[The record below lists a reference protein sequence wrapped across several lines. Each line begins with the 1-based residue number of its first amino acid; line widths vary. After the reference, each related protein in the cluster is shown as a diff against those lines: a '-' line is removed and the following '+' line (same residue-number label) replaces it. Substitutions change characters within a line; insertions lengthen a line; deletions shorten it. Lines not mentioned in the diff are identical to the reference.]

1 MPVQATVKNPD
12 VFVWNSA
19 GIILG
24 FNCFQLVLGRL
35 LTAMALE
42 DVSGK
47 SEASFPVHAVKLL
60 WSDCCQGSRYLT
72 LSIFYVRDFHLLFP
86 HPSSWF
92 FPNRRSGSICKES
105 QFNSSRHWPLC
116 YTWIGYR
123 QANGFRREPC
133 YLKSWITSM
142 RCQHSFNAHCSNLTV
157 ITTPCRC
164 CQISKCIIPFLFQSA
179 LTIDVSMA
187 VSLVH

>member
-1 MPVQATVKNPD
+1 MTFNKMRHFNWELTENAELDGQFDMP
-12 VFVWNSA
+12 
-19 GIILG
+19 ILRP
-24 FNCFQLVLGRL
+24 VR
-35 LTAMALE
+35 
-42 DVSGK
+42 
-47 SEASFPVHAVKLL
+47 EAAIGKLL

-164 CQISKCIIPFLFQSA
+164 RQISMCIIPFLFQSA